1 MADVAGEGAG
11 HPGHQLRVRLADRSL
26 AATNP
31 LLALAAQL
39 VELVR
44 GRMTASQVLDVAGA
58 DPVRARFGFGDEELE
73 RITHWVDTSGIRWG
87 YDAAAPR
94 RLRPRRARGQHLGRP
109 ACAGCCS
116 ARRCPGSTTATSRA
130 PSRSTT

>member
-1 MADVAGEGAG
+1 MSTDADTHLDEALGGLADVAGEGAG
-11 HPGHQLRVRLADRSL
+11 HPGHQLRVRLADRSI

-58 DPVRARFGFGDEELE
+58 DPVRARFGLADEDLE
-73 RITHWVDTSGIRWG
+73 RIAEGVYS
-87 YDAAAPR
+87 
-94 RLRPRRARGQHLGRP
+94 
-109 ACAGCCS
+109 
-116 ARRCPGSTTATSRA
+116 
-130 PSRSTT
+130 